1 MRVHEWVVI
10 WIVVALLVVAA
21 LIACN
26 PATKP
31 DVHITP
37 GSPTHGA
44 GTLAGRTPIIGYRL
58 ICTDG
63 NTTWQIDSVVVHPDW
78 PPSEAC
84 Y

>member
-1 MRVHEWVVI
+1 MTIGDWALAWLVL
-10 WIVVALLVVAA
+10 ALLVLAA

-37 GSPTHGA
+37 PTHGA

-63 NTTWQIDSVVVHPDW
+63 NTTWQVDSVVIHPNW
-78 PPSEAC
+78 PPSETC